1 MFFIFTYTLMD
12 LPYVAEV
19 LGAVV
24 SVLIIWVITGI
35 LVYAAIQRV
44 ITMEF
49 EVEADTMIIVA
60 AIGVVMNIM
69 WVDHTMIRYWKFSV
83 FFYLETTYST
93 DK

>member
-1 MFFIFTYTLMD
+1 MLFSYFLYLYTL
-12 LPYVAEV
+12 LHLFGVAEV

-49 EVEADTMIIVA
+49 EVQADTMIIVA

-69 WVDHTMIRYWKFSV
+69 
-83 FFYLETTYST
+83 
-93 DK
+93 

>member
-1 MFFIFTYTLMD
+1 MCSVLINTLSI
-12 LPYVAEV
+12 LLHVAEV

-69 WVDHTMIRYWKFSV
+69 
-83 FFYLETTYST
+83 
-93 DK
+93 

>member
-1 MFFIFTYTLMD
+1 MISIFILVQIFAPTFCIHENHCLSHSRRGNI
-12 LPYVAEV
+12 LIIVCCVAEV

-24 SVLIIWVITGI
+24 SVVIIWVVTGI

-60 AIGVVMNIM
+60 ALGVVMNI
-69 WVDHTMIRYWKFSV
+69 V
-83 FFYLETTYST
+83 
-93 DK
+93 